1 MDTNIVAYFNG
12 KYLPLDKIQISP
24 FDRGYMFADGIY
36 EVIPVWNN
44 HAFGLTEH
52 IQRLNKS
59 LTAIDLT
66 IIEPINWQKI
76 IDNLIQCNSGAQGKD
91 LSIYIQVTRGV
102 RIPREHSVPDN
113 LTPQILVTSQTIS
126 PAKKYLS
133 AITLEDIRWGRC
145 DIKSIAL
152 LASSMLKY
160 QAQARGADDAILIK
174 DGYVTE
180 STSSNVFVVKNNSVY
195 TPPASCKILSGITR
209 YKVMQLLRTHNIQ
222 CIEQE
227 ITTEFLLQADEI
239 WLTSST
245 KEIVAINKLNDT
257 NVNSNQNYPLY
268 QQASKLLQESKR
280 A

>member
-12 KYLPLDKIQISP
+12 KYLPLDKIHISP

-44 HAFGLTEH
+44 HAFGLAEH

-76 IDNLIQCNSGAQGKD
+76 IENLIQHNSDAQGKD

-152 LASSMLKY
+152 LASSMLKQ

-209 YKVMQLLRTHNIQ
+209 YKVMQLLLTHNIK

-245 KEIVAINKLNDT
+245 KEIVAINKLN
-257 NVNSNQNYPLY
+257 NSSINSNQNYPLY
-268 QQASKLLQESKR
+268 QEASKLLQESKR